1 MVEIAVRVAGAG
13 DVDAVEAALSGGGD
27 GRSCRCQWWTLTA
40 TEFSR
45 STRPEREGMLREQL
59 NREPGPGLIAEVDGA
74 AAGWARV
81 GPRTEQPRL
90 ARTRAFAR
98 SSAEPWGDPAVWA
111 LTCFSV
117 RREHRGR
124 GVSTRL
130 LRAAIDR
137 ARAGGARV
145 LEAYPV
151 DTAVADASPNE
162 LYHGV
167 LSSFLAAGFREVA
180 RTHPHRAI
188 VALAL
193 R

>member
-1 MVEIAVRVAGAG
+1 MVQIAGAG

-27 GRSCRCQWWTLTA
+27 GRSCQCQWWTLTA
-40 TEFSR
+40 AQFSR
-45 STRPEREGMLREQL
+45 STPSEREGMLREQL
-59 NREPGPGLIAEVDGA
+59 TRAPGPGLVAEVDGA

-90 ARTRAFAR
+90 ARTRAFAQ
-98 SSAEPWGDPAVWA
+98 SSPEPWDDPAVWA

-124 GVSTRL
+124 GVSTHL
-130 LRAAIDR
+130 LHAAIDR
-137 ARAGGARV
+137 ARDGGARM

-151 DTAVADASPNE
+151 DTAIAAATPNE

-167 LSSFLAAGFREVA
+167 LSTFLAAGFREVA

-188 VALAL
+188 VTLTL

>member
-1 MVEIAVRVAGAG
+1 MAEIVVRVAGPEDG
-13 DVDAVEAALSGGGD
+13 DAVEAALSGGGD
-27 GRSCRCQWWTLTA
+27 GRSCQCQWWMLTA
-40 TEFSR
+40 TDFSR
-45 STRPEREGMLREQL
+45 TTREEREGMLREQL
-59 NREPGPGLIAEVDGA
+59 TRTPGPGLVATVDGT

-81 GPRTEQPRL
+81 GPRPEQPRL

-98 SSAEPWGDPAVWA
+98 ASPEPWDDPAVWA

-117 RREHRGR
+117 RREHRSR

-130 LRAAIDR
+130 LHAAIDR
-137 ARAGGARV
+137 ARDGGARM

-151 DTAVADASPNE
+151 DTAVADATPNE

-167 LSSFLAAGFREVA
+167 LSTFLAVGFREVA
-180 RTHPHRAI
+180 RTHPHRA
-188 VALAL
+188 VVTLAL